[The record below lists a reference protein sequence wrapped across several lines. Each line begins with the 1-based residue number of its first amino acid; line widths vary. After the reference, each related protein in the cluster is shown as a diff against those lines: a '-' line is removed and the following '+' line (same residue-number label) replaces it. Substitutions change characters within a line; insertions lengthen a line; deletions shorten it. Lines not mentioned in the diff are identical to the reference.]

1 MDFAHLCLRSTSSNS
16 LRGSRSARQ
25 PSPPTLPPAQTS
37 QAEGPSISQSANLF
51 DPFLDDAS
59 PNKTPLTLNSK
70 PSGKLAR
77 RRQPQAG
84 TVPPSPSPA
93 SSKAI
98 PVPPVTTRTH
108 AHNLSR
114 SDPVLSHMP
123 AEQQR
128 RLSLNAGGIAFD
140 VFPICDDMTDAGD
153 LSDHEPPVTPT
164 RPKAQNKFNASPR
177 TAPATGFFPSLH
189 SAPLSAPQFKS
200 RQGGRKHKRSPSE
213 GVFNMSSDEDSSTV
227 WNPSVATL
235 FQLSRTPGVG
245 KKVPLHAYS
254 SPFKTAA
261 PVTTRFARDLAPAA
275 AQAKE
280 RQFEKEAAEKVAG
293 YFASSSFQ
301 NSPSPDELPDPLF
314 I

>member
-1 MDFAHLCLRSTSSNS
+1 M
-16 LRGSRSARQ
+16 RGSRSARQ

-37 QAEGPSISQSANLF
+37 QVEGPSVSQAASLF
-51 DPFLDDAS
+51 DPFVDDAS
-59 PNKTPLTLNSK
+59 QHKTTLTLNSK

-84 TVPPSPSPA
+84 AVPPSAPPA

-98 PVPPVTTRTH
+98 PLPPVTTRAH
-108 AHNLSR
+108 VHNLSR
-114 SDPVLSHMP
+114 SDPAQSHMP
-123 AEQQR
+123 TEQQR
-128 RLSLNAGGIAFD
+128 RRSSTATGAIAFD

-153 LSDHEPPVTPT
+153 VSDHEPPVTPT
-164 RPKAQNKFNASPR
+164 RPKAQNKFTTSPR
-177 TAPATGFFPSLH
+177 TAPATGFFPLLP
-189 SAPLSAPQFKS
+189 SAPSSAPQYKS

-213 GVFNMSSDEDSSTV
+213 GVFNMSSDEDTSTG
-227 WNPSVATL
+227 WNPSVGTL
-235 FQLSRTPGVG
+235 FQLARTPGAG
-245 KKVPLHAYS
+245 KRASLQAYS
-254 SPFKTAA
+254 SPFKTVA
-261 PVTTRFARDLAPAA
+261 PVTPRSAKDLAPAA

-314 I
+314 L

>member
-1 MDFAHLCLRSTSSNS
+1 

-25 PSPPTLPPAQTS
+25 PSPPTLPQAKTP
-37 QAEGPSISQSANLF
+37 QAEGPYVLNSQTANLF

-59 PNKTPLTLNSK
+59 SHKIPPTLTSK

-84 TVPPSPSPA
+84 AVPPSPSPA

-98 PVPPVTTRTH
+98 PVPPITTRTH

-114 SDPVLSHMP
+114 SDPAQSHMP
-123 AEQQR
+123 TEQQR
-128 RLSLNAGGIAFD
+128 RRSSTAGTMAFD

-164 RPKAQNKFNASPR
+164 RPKVQNQFNTSPR
-177 TAPATGFFPSLH
+177 TAPATGFFPSLP
-189 SAPLSAPQFKS
+189 SAPLSAPQQKG

-213 GVFNMSSDEDSSTV
+213 GVFHMSSDEDTSSG
-227 WNPSVATL
+227 WNPSVSTF
-235 FQLSRTPGVG
+235 FQLSKTPGAG

-254 SPFKTAA
+254 SPFKTSQ
-261 PVTTRFARDLAPAA
+261 PVTPKFARDFTPAA
-275 AQAKE
+275 AQARE